1 MRRHGHP
8 EARLRRLPAMA
19 GIFRVQVG
27 MVRLRIRIQIRHDHR
42 RLAARARLQRLRPG
56 DDAPARIARG
66 IVAIGNIAVGGL
78 AIGSIAVGGA
88 TIGFSYA
95 IGGRV

>member
-1 MRRHGHP
+1 MRGDGRA
-8 EARLRRLPAMA
+8 EARLRRLPPAA
-19 GIFRVQVG
+19 GIRRIQLG
-27 MVRLRIRIQIRHDHR
+27 MVRLRVRIQIRDDR
-42 RLAARARLQRLRPG
+42 CGLAARARLQRLRPG